1 MEILEEAKLNFLKK
15 ERNLSKYAT
24 LSSSAIRYKEE
35 ERIDIRPNYYH
46 DIDRIIYAL
55 SFLRYQN
62 KTQVFTFPDNDH
74 ISHRM
79 IHVQFVSKIARTI
92 GRSLNLNEDLIEA
105 IALGHDIGHTP
116 LGHAGEAMLNK
127 ISRRELGEYFAHNVQ
142 SVRNLMFV
150 ENKGDGLNLSLQVL
164 DGIFC
169 HNGEILKPIYKPM
182 DKTKEEFLDIY
193 NSSYK
198 NLSSSKKYSAM
209 TLEGCVVRISDIIA
223 YVGRDV
229 EDAIRLNKIK
239 KEDLPKSVTDV
250 LGTSNKEIINKIVI
264 DIIQESMNKPYI
276 KLSDKVYKALLD
288 LKTFNT
294 KNIYMK
300 AMSLEEYAYYENG
313 MKLLFN
319 KYLKDIEENNKN
331 SIINKTFLLDQNS
344 NYIKNTP
351 NKRKVIDFIAGMTD
365 AMFDKE
371 VSKISKKLAKK

>member
-1 MEILEEAKLNFLKK
+1 MGELEKAKFNFIRK
-15 ERNLSKYAT
+15 ERDLSKYAT
-24 LSSSAIRYKEE
+24 LSTSAIRLKEE
-35 ERIDIRPNYYH
+35 EKIDIRPNYYH
-46 DIDRIIYAL
+46 DIDRIIYSL

-62 KTQVFTFPDNDH
+62 KTQVFAFPGNDH

-116 LGHAGEAMLNK
+116 LGHVGEAMLNK

-142 SVRNLMFV
+142 SVRNLMLI
-150 ENKGDGLNLSLQVL
+150 ENHGEGLNLSIQVL

-169 HNGEILKPIYKPM
+169 HNGEILEPIYKPM
-182 DKTKEEFLDIY
+182 DKTKEEFLDMF

-198 NLSSSKKYSAM
+198 DLSSTKKYSAM

-223 YVGRDV
+223 YVGRDI

-239 KEDLPKSVTDV
+239 KSDLPKNITDV
-250 LGTSNKEIINKIVI
+250 LGTTNKEIINNVVL

-288 LKTFNT
+288 LKKFNT
-294 KNIYMK
+294 ENIYMK
-300 AMSLEEYAYYENG
+300 SMSLKDYAYYENG
-313 MKLLFN
+313 MKKLYK
-319 KYLKDIEENNKN
+319 KYLKDIEDNNKD
-331 SIINKTFLLDQNS
+331 SVINKTFLSEQNDKYL
-344 NYIKNTP
+344 NNTSD
-351 NKRKVIDFIAGMTD
+351 KRKVIDFIAGMTD
-365 AMFDKE
+365 IMFDKE
-371 VSKISKKLAKK
+371 VSKLS